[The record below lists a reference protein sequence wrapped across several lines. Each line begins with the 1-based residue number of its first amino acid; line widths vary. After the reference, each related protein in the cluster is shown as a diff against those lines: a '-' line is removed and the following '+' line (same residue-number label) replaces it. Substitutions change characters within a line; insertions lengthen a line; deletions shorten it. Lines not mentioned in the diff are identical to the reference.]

1 MSGLFSWL
9 VGTPCHAPS
18 SNCPALTKHHI
29 VSGLHIKKLDH
40 SDFRFACLC
49 ITFGRVHITAGSQP
63 GTFCSQGTRGQVCKH
78 VGDAFWE
85 QPSMLLTHP
94 AMPTTVP
101 QRTISPN
108 AQCRIER
115 RLYLRSPSWWTC
127 FFSPKVWFQFYQIC
141 AWVRRE
147 KTRRKGSN
155 YLQNYRLR
163 LHWGMNFGKSL

>member
-29 VSGLHIKKLDH
+29 VSGLHIKNLDH

-49 ITFGRVHITAGSQP
+49 ITFGRVYITAGSQP

-108 AQCRIER
+108 AQCRIREAAVFAITF
-115 RLYLRSPSWWTC
+115 LVNVL
-127 FFSPKVWFQFYQIC
+127 FFPQSMIPTLSNMCMGK
-141 AWVRRE
+141 
-147 KTRRKGSN
+147 KRKD
-155 YLQNYRLR
+155 
-163 LHWGMNFGKSL
+163 